1 MITHEE
7 FLKAIAIVKEYQL
20 QVETDYKNK
29 KKEFLNTELTAYS
42 PDSKLWDMDVS
53 VSLLNLLHRK
63 DFNSETTIYEISLV
77 SEHDLIKIRG
87 FGKERLKELRKLK
100 HLAGL

>member
-1 MITHEE
+1 MIAHEE

-20 QVETDYKNK
+20 QVENEYKNK
-29 KKEFLNTELTAYS
+29 KKDFLNIELTAYT
-42 PDSKLWDMDVS
+42 PDTKLWDMDVS

-63 DFNSETTIYEISLV
+63 DFNHDTTIYEISLV
-77 SEHDLIKIRG
+77 PENELIKIRG

>member
-7 FLKAIAIVKEYQL
+7 FLKAIAIVKEFQL

-29 KKEFLNTELTAYS
+29 KKEFLNIELTAYS
-42 PDSKLWDMDVS
+42 PDTKLWDMDAS

-63 DFNSETTIYEISLV
+63 GFNSDSTIYEMSLFP
-77 SEHDLIKIRG
+77 EHELMKIRG

>member
-7 FLKAIAIVKEYQL
+7 FLKALAIVKKYQL

-42 PDSKLWDMDVS
+42 PDTKLWDMDVS

-63 DFNSETTIYEISLV
+63 DFNCDTTIYEISLV
-77 SEHDLIKIRG
+77 PEYELIKIRG